1 MASLLRL
8 GLNIC
13 ARRVPTLH
21 ASANNA
27 RCVQR
32 RLASNQ
38 PTGSSSSMVLPV
50 VGSISLALV
59 LFYVY
64 DVWTFDT
71 TPIIQPRR
79 RDSNV
84 ASTAPPPTT
93 EGKSEEGDK

>member
-1 MASLLRL
+1 MASLLRS

-59 LFYVY
+59 IFYVSS
-64 DVWTFDT
+64 VFVTIPILLNLWT
-71 TPIIQPRR
+71 PCSLRVP
-79 RDSNV
+79 
-84 ASTAPPPTT
+84 
-93 EGKSEEGDK
+93 